1 MVTTGNLN
9 LSPEAL
15 AALAQKANRSD
26 NELARSLGIS
36 MDEIVDAQLPD
47 TDANNKQIFESNPFF
62 DPTKFGQALAANA
75 RVDAGGYITAEEINK
90 SENGNDEE
98 NDLLDII
105 QNNLA
110 REEAERERI
119 RSIQDDYNHTFT
131 NEELDQME
139 WNGDH
144 NAIWTIG
151 GRQISRNQL
160 FNATKKA
167 RTNWEESEEAQNMSP
182 EERERVQR
190 IWSQLGQI
198 SIRDAEGEARFSALV
213 RQLPPDA
220 QAQLNEQMG
229 QEIGKSVDAKTQNDA
244 RRSLS
249 IDVSTNQGATVI
261 SDSTELV
268 GNSQNLTTVDVSVN
282 GDIQTNVN
290 ARSDFNN
297 ASANLVAPQSTNSI
311 GLSANQNVV
320 NPIVRI
326 QMASLDSF

>member
-1 MVTTGNLN
+1 MGTTRAGNI
-9 LSPEAL
+9 SPDSETAFNFDRLMHRIFDATQTNDGTFMSAESNRASNEQEKWSIEGDKKEKDEEKEAT
-15 AALAQKANRSD
+15 AAL
-26 NELARSLGIS
+26 
-36 MDEIVDAQLPD
+36 V
-47 TDANNKQIFESNPFF
+47 ES
-62 DPTKFGQALAANA
+62 
-75 RVDAGGYITAEEINK
+75 IE
-90 SENGNDEE
+90 SERET
-98 NDLLDII
+98 
-105 QNNLA
+105 

-139 WNGDH
+139 WNGDR

-160 FNATKKA
+160 FNATKNA
-167 RTNWEESEEAQNMSP
+167 RANWENSAEAKNMSP
-182 EERERVQR
+182 EDLANTQR

-198 SIRDAEGEARFSALV
+198 SIRDAEGEARYNALV
-213 RQLPPDA
+213 RQLPPHA